1 MYTLLMVLFII
12 LCLFLTLFI
21 LIQQGKGDWGLGSMG
36 GSQMLFGGSGG
47 QEFFEKIT
55 WILGGLFIF
64 GALGLSILK
73 SKEVRQ
79 SVLAD
84 VQVSKEQ
91 RTEQKPLQPAAT
103 QQLPINS
110 DDDRDDVEAQA
121 ANEAQPLQP
130 AATTNEGPQ
139 TPSQA

>member
-103 QQLPINS
+103 QQLPIDS
-110 DDDRDDVEAQA
+110 DDVDTQA
-121 ANEAQPLQP
+121 ANETQPLQP

-139 TPSQA
+139 APSQA